1 LDVLPDA
8 ECTVQWADRRRDRVW
23 QRQGRAGPDFY
34 NEIVRRLN
42 KSRPEIKRAGRNR
55 NDAGQNYL
63 IVFIGASRPIETKNI
78 RI

>member
-8 ECTVQWADRRRDRVW
+8 ECTVQRGPTVAGTGY
-23 QRQGRAGPDFY
+23 RQGRAGPDFY

-63 IVFIGASRPIETKNI
+63 IVFIGATRPIETKNI